1 MVMGRR
7 MKDLGNLGI
16 VFITII
22 LLYYVSTFFF
32 ARFDL
37 TSEKRYTLTP
47 TTIELLNEVD
57 DVVFIRVYL
66 DGDLPAGFRR
76 LRDRTREMLDEFRV
90 HSNDNVEYQ
99 FISPIT
105 DNAKADNDLQTQLV
119 KLGIEP
125 TNIQIR
131 EDDGMTTKLVFPGAI
146 MSYRGEQ
153 IPLQLLKSQMGKG
166 PEEMLNGSMEDL
178 EYELSNG
185 IRKLTKPIT
194 DQLAFITGHNELEP
208 KQVADMQTALSEY
221 YNFERLSIEGKLDAL
236 VSRTETDSGTL
247 VFPKYKAVIIA
258 KPDTAFTEKD
268 KFILDQYIMF
278 GGRVLWLIE
287 PVMCNMDSLQY
298 QPTTY
303 ALPISVNLEDM
314 LFKYGVRVNTDVIQD
329 ARCSQIPG
337 PAGYVGNQ
345 LQWSLQP
352 WIYFPIMIPG
362 SNHPIVKNVNG
373 IKMEFA
379 SSIDTVSAPG
389 IAKTVLLQTS
399 KAARI
404 LRTPAR
410 VSLDIMKDPPKPE
423 QFNKPFM
430 NTAVLLEGKFTSVF
444 KNRIPPKIR
453 DDQAIRFREL
463 GMKSKMIVISDGD
476 IMRNH
481 ISNDGRYMALGF
493 DRYTKQMFGNKK
505 FLLNCI
511 NYLCDDSGLIS
522 NRSRALE
529 IRLLDSKKIAQER
542 QFWQLVNVAMPI
554 LLILFF
560 GLIIS
565 FIRKKKYTT

>member
-1 MVMGRR
+1 MGRK
-7 MKDLGNLGI
+7 MKDLWNLGI
-16 VFITII
+16 ALTAII
-22 LLYYVSTFFF
+22 LLYYVGTFFF

-47 TTIELLNEVD
+47 ATIELLNEVD
-57 DVVFIRVYL
+57 DVIFIRVYL

-90 HSNDNVEYQ
+90 HSSDNVEYQ

-105 DNAKADNDLQTQLV
+105 NNKKADNDLQTQLV

-131 EDDGMTTKLVFPGAI
+131 QDDGMTTKLIFPGAI
-146 MSYRGEQ
+146 MSYRGNQ

-178 EYELSNG
+178 EYELANG

-208 KQVADMQTALSEY
+208 KQVADMETALSEY
-221 YNFERLSIEGKLDAL
+221 YRFERLSIDEKLDAL
-236 VSRTETDSGTL
+236 VSRSETDSGTL

-258 KPDTAFTEKD
+258 KPDTAFSEKD
-268 KFILDQYIMF
+268 KFILDQYIMY

-287 PVMCNMDSLQY
+287 PVLCNMDSLQY

-303 ALPISVNLEDM
+303 ALPITVNLEDM
-314 LFKYGVRVNTDVIQD
+314 LFKYGARVNTDIIQD
-329 ARCSQIPG
+329 VRCSQIPG

-345 LQWSLQP
+345 LQWALQP

-362 SNHPIVKNVNG
+362 SSHPIVKNVNG
-373 IKMEFA
+373 IIMEFA
-379 SSIDTVSAPG
+379 SSIDTVDAPG
-389 IAKTVLLQTS
+389 IEKTILLQTS

-430 NTAVLLEGKFTSVF
+430 NTAVLLEGKFSSVF
-444 KNRIPPKIR
+444 KNRITPNIR
-453 DDQAIRFREL
+453 DDEAIRFRDI
-463 GMKSKMIVISDGD
+463 GKKSKMIIVSDGD

-481 ISNDGRYMALGF
+481 IANDGRYMALGY
-493 DRYTKQMFGNKK
+493 DRYTGQMFGNKK

-529 IRLLDSKKIAQER
+529 IRLLDSKKTSQQR
-542 QFWQLVNVAMPI
+542 QFWQLINVAMPI
-554 LLILFF
+554 LLILLF

-565 FIRKKKYTT
+565 FIRKKKYTS

>member
-444 KNRIPPKIR
+444 KNRIPP
-453 DDQAIRFREL
+453 
-463 GMKSKMIVISDGD
+463 
-476 IMRNH
+476 N
-481 ISNDGRYMALGF
+481 
-493 DRYTKQMFGNKK
+493 
-505 FLLNCI
+505 
-511 NYLCDDSGLIS
+511 
-522 NRSRALE
+522 
-529 IRLLDSKKIAQER
+529 
-542 QFWQLVNVAMPI
+542 
-554 LLILFF
+554 
-560 GLIIS
+560 
-565 FIRKKKYTT
+565 

>member
-90 HSNDNVEYQ
+90 YSHENVEYQ

-105 DNAKADNDLQTQLV
+105 DDPKSDKALQTQLV
-119 KLGIEP
+119 EMGIEP
-125 TNIQIR
+125 TNIQIKE
-131 EDDGMTTKLVFPGAI
+131 EDGLTTKLIFPGAI
-146 MSYRGEQ
+146 MSYRGKQ
-153 IPLQLLKSQMGKG
+153 ISLQLLKSQMSKG
-166 PEEMLNGSMEDL
+166 AEEMLNGSMEDL

-194 DQLAFITGHNELEP
+194 DQLAYITGHNELEP
-208 KQVADMQTALSEY
+208 RQIADMQNALSEY
-221 YNFERLSIEGKLDAL
+221 YGLERISIEGRIDAL
-236 VSRTETDSGTL
+236 VSRSKTDSGTI
-247 VFPKYKAVIIA
+247 VIPKYKALIIA

-268 KFILDQYIMF
+268 KFILDQYIMY

-287 PVMCNMDSLQY
+287 PVLCNMDSLQY

-314 LFKYGVRVNTDVIQD
+314 LFKYGVRVNTDIIQD

-345 LQWSLQP
+345 IQWALQP
-352 WIYFPIMIPG
+352 WLYFPIMIPA
-362 SNHPIVKNVNG
+362 SDHPIVKNTNG
-373 IKMEFA
+373 IKLEFA
-379 SSIDTVSAPG
+379 SSIDTVRAPG
-389 IAKTVLLQTS
+389 IEKTILLETS
-399 KAARI
+399 KASRL
-404 LRTPAR
+404 LRTPSR
-410 VSLDIMKDPPKPE
+410 ISLDIMKDPPKPE
-423 QFNKPFM
+423 QFDKPHLA
-430 NTAVLLEGKFTSVF
+430 TAVLLEGKFTSVF
-444 KNRIPPKIR
+444 KNRITPNIR
-453 DDQAIRFREL
+453 DDISIKYRDV
-463 GMKSKMIVISDGD
+463 GMKSKMIVVSDGD

-481 ISNDGRYMALGF
+481 ISNDGRYMALGY
-493 DRYTKQMFGNKK
+493 DRYTGQMFANKK

-522 NRSRALE
+522 NRSRALQ
-529 IRLLDSKKIAQER
+529 IRLLDSKKVAQDR
-542 QFWQLVNVAMPI
+542 QFWQLINVALPMVII
-554 LLILFF
+554 LIF
-560 GLIIS
+560 GLIIA
-565 FIRKKKYTT
+565 FIHKKKYTT